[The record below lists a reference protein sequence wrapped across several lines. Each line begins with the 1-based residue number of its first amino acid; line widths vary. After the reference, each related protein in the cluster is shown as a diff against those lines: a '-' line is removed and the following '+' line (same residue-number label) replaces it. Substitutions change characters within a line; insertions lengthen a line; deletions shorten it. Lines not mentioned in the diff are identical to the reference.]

1 MGKTSRLLPVGW
13 LGVRIKILMV
23 RIEFSPILGV
33 ISSVKPVLVLS
44 HIVDEEVEHPFP
56 YLIVLLSVREIDR
69 NFFAKLDF

>member
-33 ISSVKPVLVLS
+33 ISSVKPVLFLS
-44 HIVDEEVEHPFP
+44 HIVDDEVEHPFP

-69 NFFAKLDF
+69 NFFAK